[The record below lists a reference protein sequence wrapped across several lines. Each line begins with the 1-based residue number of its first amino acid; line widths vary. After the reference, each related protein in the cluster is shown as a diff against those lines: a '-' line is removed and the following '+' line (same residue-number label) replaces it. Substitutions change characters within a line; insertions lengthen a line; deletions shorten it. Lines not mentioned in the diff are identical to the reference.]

1 MTQTSKKCKPASIG
15 PWHESYMYMATTQ
28 DSWQTQDT
36 LPALL
41 FKKLNSSLPLPNLHV
56 TTLDYHIRYA
66 TQAFKVDL
74 QTDPLPDMTAQPP
87 KNRERAFRNMMRK
100 TISTLWK
107 GQLYNSTR
115 SHLGQPPGRK
125 TFLHSNC
132 PRRFTTLRS
141 F

>member
-1 MTQTSKKCKPASIG
+1 
-15 PWHESYMYMATTQ
+15 MYMATTQ

-41 FKKLNSSLPLPNLHV
+41 FKKLNSSLPLPNLHA

-100 TISTLWK
+100 TISTLWRD
-107 GQLYNSTR
+107 STMMLAHMH
-115 SHLGQPPGRK
+115 SKPLGERPP
-125 TFLHSNC
+125 TFEL
-132 PRRFTTLRS
+132 PTLTCNA
-141 F
+141 